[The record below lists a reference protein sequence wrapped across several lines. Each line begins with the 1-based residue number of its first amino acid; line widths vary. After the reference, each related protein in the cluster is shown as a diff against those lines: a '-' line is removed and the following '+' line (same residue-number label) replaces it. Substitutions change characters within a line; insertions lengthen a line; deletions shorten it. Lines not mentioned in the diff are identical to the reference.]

1 MITRDVAQIRPLQAV
16 ATESYDASCGGNDG
30 TTDNEVKGYIIDRL
44 GLGRSY
50 TAAALHAYGSGDI
63 GTSTASGTKFM
74 TVGAR
79 LLHSSTTCAD
89 DFAELSTAH
98 RASNQALFLT
108 GNTTSTLASGFM
120 ATSTSVGTFG
130 TFTATATGSARGDS
144 FAHID
149 ITGAQRFLQAA
160 LLWNSNASS
169 SGGSAMHDAGVDLLM
184 GAVDEVPHLTTST
197 GPIYVTTC
205 NDS

>member
-1 MITRDVAQIRPLQAV
+1 MISRDVSQLRPVRAV
-16 ATESYDASCGGNDG
+16 DVETYDASCGGNDG
-30 TTDNEVKGYIIDRL
+30 TTDNEVKGVIIDRL

-50 TAAALHAYGSGDI
+50 TSAMISAFGWGDI

-89 DFAELSTAH
+89 DFEELSTGH
-98 RASNQALFLT
+98 RAANQALFLT

-130 TFTATATGSARGDS
+130 VFTATATGAAAGDS
-144 FAHID
+144 FKALD

-160 LLWNSNASS
+160 LLWNTNASS
-169 SGGSAMHDAGVDLLM
+169 SGGSVLEAGVDILL
-184 GAVDEVPHLTTST
+184 GAADEVPALTTST
-197 GPIYVTTC
+197 GAVYVTTC
-205 NDS
+205 NNA

>member
-1 MITRDVAQIRPLQAV
+1 MISRDVAQIRPVRAV
-16 ATESYDASCGGNDG
+16 DVERYDASCGGNDG
-30 TTDNEVKGYIIDRL
+30 TTDNEVKGVIIDRL

-50 TAAALHAYGSGDI
+50 TSAMIHAFGWGDI
-63 GTSTASGTKFM
+63 GTSTASGTTFM

-89 DFAELSTAH
+89 DFGELSTGH

-130 TFTATATGSARGDS
+130 VFSATATGAAAGDS
-144 FAHID
+144 FKAMD
-149 ITGAQRFLQAA
+149 ITGAQRFIQAA
-160 LLWNSNASS
+160 LFWNANASS
-169 SGGSAMHDAGVDLLM
+169 SGGSNLEAGVDILF
-184 GAVDEVPHLTTST
+184 GSPDEVPAQTTST
-197 GPIYVTTC
+197 EAVYVTTC
-205 NDS
+205 NNA

>member
-1 MITRDVAQIRPLQAV
+1 MITRDVSQIRPV
-16 ATESYDASCGGNDG
+16 RGVEEESYDASCGGNDG
-30 TTDNEVKGYIIDRL
+30 TTDNEVKGLIIDRL

-50 TAAALHAYGSGDI
+50 TAAALHAFGTGDI

-98 RASNQALFLT
+98 RATNQALFLT

-120 ATSTSVGTFG
+120 ATSTSIGTFG
-130 TFTATATGSARGDS
+130 VFTATATGAAAGDA
-144 FAHID
+144 FKAMD
-149 ITGAQRFLQAA
+149 ITGAQRFIQAA

-169 SGGSAMHDAGVDLLM
+169 SGGSVLRAGVDLLL
-184 GAVDEVPHLTTST
+184 GAPDEVPALTTST
-197 GPIYVTTC
+197 GAIYVTTC
-205 NDS
+205 NG